1 MRKVA
6 RFEFARNWISS
17 FYRRKDK
24 SFEIGENPSV
34 FEDLK
39 VNETVAS
46 LEKNSYCLGLNLPKD
61 VVKELLDYAKS
72 TVCYADRDP
81 ELGFLYSEKEQVEAK
96 LGKQLRLGSYFN
108 AKDCPAVK
116 KLERDPGL
124 LAIAAKFLGAPPV
137 HMATEIWWS
146 FPVTA
151 TPIEQLKAAQVFHY
165 DLDDYRFIK
174 FFFYLT
180 DVDLSSGPHILIR
193 GSHRNK
199 KFLHQLLGVRCA
211 SKDDKEIVDAYGAE
225 NLVTIC
231 GSAGLGFVEDSM
243 CFHKGTVPTERE
255 RLLLQ
260 IEYALNDYGQ
270 IRELDTV

>member
-46 LEKNSYCLGLNLPKD
+46 LEKNSYCLGLNLPED

-260 IEYALNDYGQ
+260 IEYAINDYGQ
-270 IRELDTV
+270 IREFR